1 MFPFTQNSIK
11 ISLNSAFL
19 VLTGSLRNG
28 PPVPHQAS
36 VPPASVYT
44 EQAFTWLPGPSPG
57 SPRLRVS
64 LEFPRE
70 PEPALPQCPLWGE
83 VVGRGT
89 GVQPTGKDFGY
100 VLGRGVAPHAGGDPE
115 GGDATP
121 ATGRAKAKTRGGATE
136 GMQPRGRGAAR
147 QVATLEAFL
156 PVDRAPCENRFPPY
170 LSPSEGAPLSLRL
183 KASQMTHV

>member
-28 PPVPHQAS
+28 PPVPHRAS

-89 GVQPTGKDFGY
+89 GVQP
-100 VLGRGVAPHAGGDPE
+100 
-115 GGDATP
+115 
-121 ATGRAKAKTRGGATE
+121 
-136 GMQPRGRGAAR
+136 RGRILVTYLGGGLR
-147 QVATLEAFL
+147 LVPEETPREGTRHPPQEDPRPRLEAERRKECSRGDVVRLGKWPRLRPSSLLTGNHVRIDFL
-156 PVDRAPCENRFPPY
+156 
-170 LSPSEGAPLSLRL
+170 L
-183 KASQMTHV
+183 T